1 MKTYRQFIIYGFI
14 LFIGAGFVA
23 CEEDGVESNSNDP
36 SLLLTAE
43 GQDIKAPGHGQYR
56 LPVLSGD
63 EATITAHI
71 PSSEIQSLTITKTV
85 NLEIDPSFGNNGV
98 MTVDP
103 ASFDSEYEFA
113 YSPPVSDI
121 DQLVGFTFTAEKSN
135 GATLTSDLT
144 MVVTLSPR
152 DNLPVRRWNIVSRLW
167 VDNGNSEDLKECE
180 KDNYYLFNA
189 DGTMS
194 INYGTDTGTGDCG
207 FDGFNVYDTW
217 QLTEDEQFF
226 IMTRHSIFSPDVTET
241 ETYRV
246 VKLTTDELQL
256 DIDLDLSV
264 FGLSSEETFRYFLEA
279 APK

>member
-1 MKTYRQFIIYGFI
+1 
-14 LFIGAGFVA
+14 
-23 CEEDGVESNSNDP
+23 
-36 SLLLTAE
+36 
-43 GQDIKAPGHGQYR
+43 
-56 LPVLSGD
+56 
-63 EATITAHI
+63 
-71 PSSEIQSLTITKTV
+71 
-85 NLEIDPSFGNNGV
+85 
-98 MTVDP
+98 
-103 ASFDSEYEFA
+103 
-113 YSPPVSDI
+113 
-121 DQLVGFTFTAEKSN
+121 
-135 GATLTSDLT
+135 
-144 MVVTLSPR
+144 
-152 DNLPVRRWNIVSRLW
+152 
-167 VDNGNSEDLKECE
+167 
-180 KDNYYLFNA
+180 
-189 DGTMS
+189 MS